1 MKLKFYECTQC
12 GNLVVVIN
20 EGMGTMECCGE
31 QMKCL
36 TPHVFDEG
44 AEKHVP
50 QVKID
55 GCVVTVEVSTVMHPS
70 TSEHYIRTVV
80 LETTEGFK
88 VKHLQPG
95 DKPKVKFCLCDCETY
110 VAAYAYCNLHGLWMT
125 KNA

>member
-1 MKLKFYECTQC
+1 MKLQFYECAHC
-12 GNLVVVIN
+12 GNVAVKLID
-20 EGMGTMECCGE
+20 GKGAMECCGD

-36 TPHVFDEG
+36 VPHEVDGG

-55 GCVVTVEVSTVMHPS
+55 GCVVTVEISTVMHPS
-70 TSEHYIRTVV
+70 SSDHYIQFVV

-88 VKHLQPG
+88 VKYLLPG

-110 VAAYAYCNLHGLWMT
+110 VAAYAFCNLHGLWR
-125 KNA
+125 KGQA